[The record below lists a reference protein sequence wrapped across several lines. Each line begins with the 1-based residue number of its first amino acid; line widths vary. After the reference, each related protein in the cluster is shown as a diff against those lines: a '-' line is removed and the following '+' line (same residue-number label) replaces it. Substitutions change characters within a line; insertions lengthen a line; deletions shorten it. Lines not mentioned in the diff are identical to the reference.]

1 MKFGLFQNTVS
12 SFLHVNNLFTFT
24 NRNEKGQGM
33 KFYFLLIAYFLAFS
47 VLSFPQKK
55 RTARADEAYDAGEFY
70 EAIDLYKNAYS
81 AIKDKQ
87 EKTRVTFQIAECYRK
102 TNNSKQ
108 SELRYKRAVSRE
120 YPDPI
125 AILRY
130 AEAKKM
136 NGKYED
142 AIDELKRYKQLVP
155 DDPRS
160 DNGILSCEMALEWM
174 ENPVGYKVE
183 DIRYFNSR
191 GFDFSPAYAQ
201 EDYSVIYFTSSR
213 EEATGKKTHGATGE
227 NFADIF
233 ESRKD
238 RKEKWSVPVPL
249 DETINTEFEEGTPSF
264 TSDYK
269 TMYFSRCE
277 VSKRKKLGCNIFVAK
292 RSGEGWSKPELLE
305 ILSDSL
311 IAAHPSISK
320 DELTLY
326 FVSDLD
332 DGYGDKDI
340 WKITRESKSGNWESP
355 ENLGPDIN
363 TERDEVFPFIH
374 PDGTLYFSSNGHLG
388 MGGLDIF
395 RATILED
402 GTWKIENMRYPINSS
417 ADDFGIVFENESEKG
432 FFSSTRKGRSNDD
445 IFSFILPPLKFNLLG
460 VVRDEKS
467 EEPLSSSTVKLI
479 GSDGTNIEAETADDG
494 SFRFRLKP
502 GTDYVFVASKR
513 GYLNEKGRETT
524 KGQDK
529 SKDFRTTI
537 LLSSIA
543 KPIELSHSNVFYDFA
558 KWDLRPEA
566 MVSLDRLVETLN
578 DNPNVTI
585 ELMSHTDS
593 RDTEEF
599 NLELSQKRAQS
610 VVNYL
615 IVKGITAD
623 RLSAK
628 GYGESNPKVVDKR
641 VAGQYPFLRED
652 TILNEAFIH
661 SISSIEQQEIAHQLN
676 RRTEFRVVRT
686 DYEDKEK

>member
-1 MKFGLFQNTVS
+1 MKFFFLLTV
-12 SFLHVNNLFTFT
+12 
-24 NRNEKGQGM
+24 
-33 KFYFLLIAYFLAFS
+33 YFLVFS
-47 VLSFPQKK
+47 VLSYPQKK
-55 RTARADEAYDAGEFY
+55 RTERADEAYVAGEFY

-108 SELRYKRAVSRE
+108 SELRYKKAINLE
-120 YPDPI
+120 YPNPI
-125 AILRY
+125 TILWY

-136 NGKYED
+136 NQKYED
-142 AIDELKRYKQLVP
+142 AIDEFKRYKQLVP

-183 DIRYFNSR
+183 EIRYFNSR
-191 GFDFSPAYAQ
+191 GFDFSPAYSQ
-201 EDYSVIYFTSSR
+201 EDYSVIYLTSSR
-213 EEATGKKTHGATGE
+213 EEATGKKTHGATGQ
-227 NFADIF
+227 NFTDIF

-238 RKEKWSVPVPL
+238 RKGKWSVPVPL
-249 DETINTEFEEGTPSF
+249 DETINTEYEEGTPSF

-277 VSKRKKLGCNIFVAK
+277 VRQRKKLGCNIFFAK
-292 RSGEGWSKPELLE
+292 RSNEGWSKPELLE
-305 ILSDSL
+305 IFSDSL

-332 DGYGDKDI
+332 DGYGGKDI
-340 WKITRESKSGNWESP
+340 WKITRQNKTGNWGPP

-374 PDGTLYFSSNGHLG
+374 PDGTLYFSSKGHLG

-402 GTWKIENMRYPINSS
+402 STWKIENMRYPMNSS

-432 FFSSTRKGRSNDD
+432 FFSSTRKGRRNDD

-479 GSDGTNIEAETADDG
+479 GSDGTNIEAETTDNG
-494 SFRFRLKP
+494 SFRFRLMP
-502 GTDYVFVASKR
+502 GTDYIFMASKK
-513 GYLNEKGRETT
+513 GYLNGRGRETT

-543 KPIELSHSNVFYDFA
+543 KPIELSNSNVFYDFA

-566 MVSLDRLVETLN
+566 MVSLDRLVETLD

-615 IVKGITAD
+615 IVKGIDFD

-628 GYGESNPKVVDKR
+628 GYGESNPKMISKR
-641 VAGQYPFLRED
+641 VVEQYPFLTEG
-652 TILNEAFIH
+652 TILNEAFINGLA
-661 SISSIEQQEIAHQLN
+661 SIEQQEIAHQLN

-686 DYEDKEK
+686 DYQDKEE